1 MTPADAEMV
10 RLYTGLT
17 KLRPLFIFARRLVE
31 TVDRPSCPKP
41 MSLQI
46 SSALISVFYKDGLEP
61 LVRLLHQQ
69 NVKLYSTGGTQA
81 FIEQLGI
88 PVTAVEDLTGYP
100 SIFGGRVKT
109 LHPAVMGGILYRRE
123 MPEDLAQAK
132 RHQIPPIDLVVVDL
146 YPFEETVA
154 SGASD
159 EDIIEKIDIGG
170 ISLIRAAAKNYN
182 DVLIVSSRSQYA
194 DVVDLLTKQNGATEL
209 TDRRRYAGEAF
220 AVTSHYDTAI
230 QVYFNGTIQRSESVG
245 PIYDFKALP
254 ASHLRY
260 GENPHQQATFYGNL
274 EAMFDKLH
282 GKELSY
288 NNLVDVDACVNL
300 IDEFPA
306 KADSPAAYAIIKH
319 TNACGIA
326 TAPTPREAYLNALA
340 CDPVSAFGGVVIT
353 NLPVDLETAEALNK
367 LFMEILIAPD
377 YAPEALALLKSK
389 KNRILLKRNVVA
401 LPTVMFKTI
410 LNGVLEQ
417 DKDNQTENA
426 NQFKT
431 VTHKTPTDSEARALE
446 FALKVCKHTKSNT
459 IVLARES
466 GPSYGQLLASG
477 VGQTSRVDAL
487 RQAIEKAHTFGF
499 DLNGA
504 VMASDA
510 FFPFPDCVEIAG
522 QVGITAVVQ
531 PGGSIRDQDSID
543 YCNQHGL
550 SMVTTGIRH
559 FKH

>member
-1 MTPADAEMV
+1 
-10 RLYTGLT
+10 
-17 KLRPLFIFARRLVE
+17 
-31 TVDRPSCPKP
+31 
-41 MSLQI
+41 MSLNI

-61 LVRLLHQQ
+61 LVRLLHAQ

-88 PVTAVEDLTGYP
+88 PVTAVEELTGYP

-123 MPEDLAQAK
+123 LPEDLAQAE
-132 RHQIPPIDLVVVDL
+132 RHRIPPIDLVVVDL

-159 EDIIEKIDIGG
+159 EDTIEKIDIGG

-194 DVVDLLTKQNGATEL
+194 GVVELLTEKAGATDL
-209 TDRRRYAGEAF
+209 ADRRRYAGEAF
-220 AVTSHYDTAI
+220 AITSHYDTAI
-230 QVYFNGTIQRSESVG
+230 QAYFAGRSGQGTNYEG
-245 PIYDFKALP
+245 PIYTFKSLP

-260 GENPHQQATFYGNL
+260 GENPHQQASFYGDLN
-274 EAMFDKLH
+274 AMFDKLH

-288 NNLVDVDACVNL
+288 NNLVDVDACVSL

-306 KADSPAAYAIIKH
+306 TESSPAAFAIIKH

-326 TAPTPREAYLNALA
+326 TAPTPKEAYLNALA
-340 CDPVSAFGGVVIT
+340 CDPVSAFGGVVIS
-353 NLPVDLETAEALNK
+353 NRPVDLETADELNK

-377 YAPEALALLKSK
+377 YSPDALNVLKSK
-389 KNRILLKRNVVA
+389 KNRILLQRKPVE

-417 DKDNQTENA
+417 DKDNQTETA
-426 NQFKT
+426 GQFKT
-431 VTHKTPTDSEARALE
+431 VTQKAPTDSELRALE

-459 IVLARES
+459 IVLAKEA
-466 GPSYGQLLASG
+466 GASYGQLLASG

-522 QVGITAVVQ
+522 QAGITAVVQ

-543 YCNQHGL
+543 YCDQHGL
-550 SMVTTGIRH
+550 AMVTTGVRH